1 MKRLAALMLVGCAA
15 LLATSIGAGA
25 DTTANFN
32 ASKDFVR
39 IWGTDGSNPMVTQL
53 ILDDGNGNT
62 LHAFCID
69 ISTNIAYGD
78 VLNETPVSGVH
89 PTLTDAQA
97 SEIRGILANASS
109 VITGSPNDQ
118 AASIQAALW
127 HVANGFD
134 LDTVKDDATLVANYQ
149 AILAAAPNW
158 HGAPIA
164 AALALSG
171 PSTGT
176 DGQTVG
182 PFVTTGLSGQAPLQV
197 TITGNGQA
205 VDASGNPVTQ
215 VAVGGSFFV
224 KLTGSGPITA
234 SVSGLVTVAAGTI
247 YDAPNVQTLII
258 THSGVFG
265 ATASATLSSAG
276 TTTTT
281 TTIPVTTT
289 TTIPV
294 TTTTTIPV
302 TTTTTVPKETTTT
315 TVPVTTTTAPVT
327 TTTAPVTTTTAPVTT
342 TTSIPTQVLGISAVA
357 PASTD
362 GTKQLAFT
370 GSSSVPTT
378 LIGLILLAA
387 GLALVALDRRRKVQI

>member
-69 ISTNIAYGD
+69 ISTNIEYGN

-109 VITGSPNDQ
+109 VISGSANDQ

-127 HVANGFD
+127 HVADGFD
-134 LDTVKDDATLVANYQ
+134 LDTVKDDATMVANYQ

-164 AALALSG
+164 AALALTG

-176 DGQTVG
+176 EGQTVG
-182 PFVTTGLSGQAPLQV
+182 PFVTTGLTGQAPLNV

-205 VDASGNPVTQ
+205 VDASGNPITQ
-215 VAVGGSFFV
+215 IAVGGSFFV

-234 SVSGLVTVAAGTI
+234 SVAGLVTVAAGTI

-258 THSGVFG
+258 THSGAFG
-265 ATASATLSSAG
+265 ATASVTLTSDG

-281 TTIPVTTT
+281 TTMPPTTT
-289 TTIPV
+289 TTVPAS
-294 TTTTTIPV
+294 

-315 TVPVTTTTAPVT
+315 TVPKETTTTTVPASTTTTTVAVTTTTAPVT
-327 TTTAPVTTTTAPVTT
+327 TTTVV
-342 TTSIPTQVLGISAVA
+342 PTQVLGISTVA

-387 GLALVALDRRRKVQI
+387 GLGLVALDRRRKIEI